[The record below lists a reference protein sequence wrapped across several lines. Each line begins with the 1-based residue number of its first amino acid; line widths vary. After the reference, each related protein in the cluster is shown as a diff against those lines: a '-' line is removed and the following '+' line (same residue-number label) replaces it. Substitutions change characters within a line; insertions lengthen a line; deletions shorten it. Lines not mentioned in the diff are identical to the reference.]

1 MHPRQHPHSTH
12 PQNPSR
18 QKAAW
23 QPRTVA
29 LLAAGVA
36 ALLLAGCET
45 AVSLNGPA
53 PVVQLPMSPPANTPP
68 TPRNTYSPPPTTSVQ
83 PPAAQVQPL
92 QPTPGI
98 AVQPLAPAS
107 APSAPAASSAYSA
120 TYPAASAPVS
130 QPAPGLVYPPASPAS
145 NPPSQGGAAQAPASP
160 VFTPQ
165 SGPLPANAVRYVC
178 NDGTSFVATFGDV
191 SVNLSTAL
199 GTVKLEQT
207 VAADGARYKNG
218 DLQVWFKGRQA
229 TVNNLTQA
237 GSTTLCVEQ
246 R

>member
-1 MHPRQHPHSTH
+1 MRPRQHPQSTR
-12 PQNPSR
+12 PQTPSYTT
-18 QKAAW
+18 AAW
-23 QPRTVA
+23 HLRTVA
-29 LLAAGVA
+29 LLGAGLA
-36 ALLLAGCET
+36 TLLLAGCET

-53 PVVQLPMSPPANTPP
+53 PVVQVPMSPPVNTPP
-68 TPRNTYSPPPTTSVQ
+68 VPRNTYSPPPTASVQ
-83 PPAAQVQPL
+83 PPAAQAQPL

-98 AVQPLAPAS
+98 AVQPLAPES

-120 TYPAASAPVS
+120 TYPAASAPPG
-130 QPAPGLVYPPASPAS
+130 QPAPGSVYPPASPSS
-145 NPPSQGGAAQAPASP
+145 NPPSQSSAAQAPAAP

>member
-1 MHPRQHPHSTH
+1 
-12 PQNPSR
+12 
-18 QKAAW
+18 
-23 QPRTVA
+23 
-29 LLAAGVA
+29 LLGAGLVT
-36 ALLLAGCET
+36 LLLAGCET
-45 AVSLNGPA
+45 AVPLNGPA
-53 PVVQLPMSPPANTPP
+53 PVVNLPMAQPAYTPPA
-68 TPRNTYSPPPTTSVQ
+68 PRSTYSPPPAPSYA
-83 PPAAQVQPL
+83 PPAAEAQPL

-98 AVQPLAPAS
+98 AVQPLGPEPAPFAS
-107 APSAPAASSAYSA
+107 AASSPL
-120 TYPAASAPVS
+120 PAASAPGS
-130 QPAPGLVYPPASPAS
+130 VYPPAAASTVPPAPGS
-145 NPPSQGGAAQAPASP
+145 AVQTPTPPAFNAP
-160 VFTPQ
+160 

-191 SVNLSTAL
+191 SVTLSTAL

>member
-1 MHPRQHPHSTH
+1 V
-12 PQNPSR
+12 
-18 QKAAW
+18 
-23 QPRTVA
+23 QPLIDRFGKCWRPAA
-29 LLAAGVA
+29 LLGVGLVS
-36 ALLLAGCET
+36 LLLAGCET

-53 PVVQLPMSPPANTPP
+53 PVVNVPMGQPAYTPPA
-68 TPRNTYSPPPTTSVQ
+68 PRSTYSPPPAPSYT
-83 PPAAQVQPL
+83 PPAAEAQPL

-98 AVQPLAPAS
+98 AVQPLGPES
-107 APSAPAASSAYSA
+107 APFAPAASSAL
-120 TYPAASAPVS
+120 PAASG
-130 QPAPGLVYPPASPAS
+130 PGSVYPPAAPSTVPPA
-145 NPPSQGGAAQAPASP
+145 PSSAVQAPTAP
-160 VFTPQ
+160 AFNPQ
-165 SGPLPANAVRYVC
+165 SGPLPANAERYVC

-191 SVNLSTAL
+191 SVTLSTAL

>member
-1 MHPRQHPHSTH
+1 MHPRQRQPSTRPHRPT
-12 PQNPSR
+12 QPS
-18 QKAAW
+18 AAW
-23 QPRTVA
+23 RHRTVA

-36 ALLLAGCET
+36 TLLLAGCET

-53 PVVQLPMSPPANTPP
+53 PVVQLPMSPPVNTPP
-68 TPRNTYSPPPTTSVQ
+68 TPRNTYSPPPVTSVQ

-98 AVQPLAPAS
+98 AVQPLAPES
-107 APSAPAASSAYSA
+107 APSAPAASSADS
-120 TYPAASAPVS
+120 TT
-130 QPAPGLVYPPASPAS
+130 YPPASAPAS
-145 NPPSQGGAAQAPASP
+145 QPAFGSAYPPAAPSSTPTSQGSAVQAPAAP
-160 VFTPQ
+160 VLTPP

-191 SVNLSTAL
+191 SVSLSTAL